1 MPFYY
6 AMGKIP
12 HKRHTQFRKPDGGLY
27 SEELFGEEGFSG
39 VYSLLYH
46 QHPPTRVSK
55 IAKHSDVCQREWPQ
69 EVHRHHHFKTHDVEP
84 GGDPVSGRRLL
95 MYNSDCTIAVARPT
109 EAMDYFYRNA
119 QADELY
125 FVHEGEGTLETIFG
139 LVPYREGD
147 YLVIPRGTTYRF
159 QSRRKAN
166 GKAKDEAKDEAKG
179 EQRFLVVEAF
189 GGPIQPPKRYR
200 NEFGQLLEH
209 APYCERDLYA
219 PDELPVHTERG
230 EFEVR
235 VKVNGQLMTYTFDFH
250 PLDLV
255 GWDGFL
261 YPYRFNISDFEPI
274 TGRVHQPPPVH
285 QTFEGPNFVVC
296 SFCPRKLD
304 YHPLSIPVPYNHS
317 NIDSD
322 EMIYYVNGNFGSR
335 KGVEVSSITLHPR
348 GIPHGPHPGAVE
360 KSLGAERTEE
370 LAVMVDTFRPLKLG
384 SAAEGMDDPK
394 YPFSW
399 LE

>member
-1 MPFYY
+1 MPSYQSRG
-6 AMGKIP
+6 AVP
-12 HKRHTQFRKPDGGLY
+12 PKRHTQFRQPDGSLY

-46 QHPPTRVSK
+46 RHPPTRVSK
-55 IAKHSDVCQREWPQ
+55 IEKHADLCQAEWPQ
-69 EVHRHHHFKTHDVEP
+69 EVHRHHHLKTAAFAP
-84 GGDPVSGRRLL
+84 TGDPVDGRRLL
-95 MYNSDCTIAVARPT
+95 LYNADCTISVVRP
-109 EAMDYFYRNA
+109 ERMMDYFYRNA
-119 QADELY
+119 QADELL
-125 FVHEGEGTLETIFG
+125 FVHHGEGTVETIFG
-139 LVPYREGD
+139 LLPYREGD
-147 YLVIPRGTTYRF
+147 YLVIPRGTTYRV
-159 QSRRKAN
+159 APA
-166 GKAKDEAKDEAKG
+166 GDG

-209 APYCERDLYA
+209 SPYCERDLAA
-219 PDELPVHTERG
+219 PTELPQHEERG
-230 EFEVR
+230 EFQVR
-235 VKVNGQLMTYTFDFH
+235 VKVNSQLMTYTFDFH

-255 GWDGFL
+255 GWDGYL
-261 YPYRFNISDFEPI
+261 YPYRFNIGDFEPI

-285 QTFEGPNFVVC
+285 QTFEGPHFVVC

-304 YHPLSIPVPYNHS
+304 YHPLAVPVPYNHS

-322 EMIYYVNGNFGSR
+322 EMIYYVSGNFGSR
-335 KGVEVSSITLHPR
+335 KGIEVSSITLHPR
-348 GIPHGPHPGAVE
+348 GIPHGPHPGTVE

-370 LAVMVDTFRPLKLG
+370 LAVMVDTFRPLKF
-384 SAAEGMDDPK
+384 AADAQAMDDPQ

>member
-1 MPFYY
+1 MPSYTSL
-6 AMGKIP
+6 GQVP
-12 HKRHTQFRKPDGGLY
+12 PKRHTQFRQPDGSLY

-55 IAKHSDVCQREWPQ
+55 IAKHSAVCEHEWEQ
-69 EVHRHHHFKTHDVEP
+69 EVHRHHHLKTHAMAP
-84 GGDPVSGRRLL
+84 GGDPVTGRKLL
-95 MYNSDCTIAVARPT
+95 LYNTDCTIAVARPT
-109 EAMDYFYRNA
+109 APMDYYYRNA
-119 QADELY
+119 QADELL
-125 FVHEGEGTLETIFG
+125 FIHEGQGTLETIFG
-139 LVPYREGD
+139 MLPYREGD
-147 YLVIPRGTTYRF
+147 YLVVPRGTTYRVL
-159 QSRRKAN
+159 AD
-166 GKAKDEAKDEAKG
+166 AG
-179 EQRFLVVEAF
+179 EQRMLVVEAF
-189 GGPIQPPKRYR
+189 GGPIAPPKRYR
-200 NEFGQLLEH
+200 NAFGQLLEH
-209 APYCERDLYA
+209 SPYCERDLHG
-219 PDELPVHTERG
+219 PTELPQHRERG
-230 EFEVR
+230 AFDVR

-255 GWDGFL
+255 GWDGYL
-261 YPYRFNISDFEPI
+261 YPYSFNIADFEPI

-322 EMIYYVNGNFGSR
+322 EMIYYVSGNFGSR
-335 KGVEVSSITLHPR
+335 KGIETSSITLHPR
-348 GIPHGPHPGAVE
+348 GIPHGPHPGTVE

-370 LAVMVDTFRPLKLG
+370 LAVMVDTFRPLKFG
-384 SAAEGMDDPK
+384 DAAEPLDDPQ